1 MSRASTARRIVA
13 TAAYSGGGA
22 VGVLGGA
29 VGFLWAQSLLARRR
43 VGVPRGKPFVT
54 DGRYFADGSVVPAG
68 AVLPD
73 PRIAGGSAGPAC
85 GPGTL
90 VRLVVLGDS
99 GAAGLGASAPGET
112 PGARLASELATATD
126 RAVDL
131 VSLAVVGAQSSA
143 LPEQVGSAMT
153 SFDEG
158 PPDVALIMIGAN
170 DVTHRVRPQVSV
182 RYLDE
187 AVRTLVGSGCG
198 VVVACC
204 PDLGTVQPVPNPLRV
219 IGRWAS
225 RTLAAAQALA
235 THNAGGR
242 PVELGA
248 ILGPE
253 FSAAPGEYFS
263 EDRFHPSS
271 VGYRR
276 AAEVIMPELLEA
288 FLQRGAVPATAAYGP
303 SAAGTASQ
311 LGEEIPADVPG
322 TQRRRDNGIGAGI
335 GGSADGTLVAAE
347 GDGSVAVGSGP
358 ENR

>member
-43 VGVPRGKPFVT
+43 VGLPRGKPFVT
-54 DGRYFADGSVVPAG
+54 DGRYFPDGTSRAAG
-68 AVLPD
+68 LEAGPPGLESQAAGLGQPD
-73 PRIAGGSAGPAC
+73 PLRM
-85 GPGTL
+85 
-90 VRLVVLGDS
+90 VMLGDS
-99 GAAGLGASAPGET
+99 GAAGLGAASPEDT
-112 PGARLASELATATD
+112 PAARLATGLAAATG
-126 RAVDL
+126 RPVDL
-131 VSLAVVGAQSSA
+131 VCLAIVGAQSSA
-143 LPEQVGSAMT
+143 MPEQVATALASFGS
-153 SFDEG
+153 G
-158 PPDVALIMIGAN
+158 PPHVAVLMIGAN

-182 RYLDE
+182 RYLDQ
-187 AVRTLVGSGCG
+187 AVRSLVEVGTG

-204 PDLGTVQPVPNPLRV
+204 PDLGTVQPVPNPLRA

-235 THNAGGR
+235 TQQAGGR

-253 FSAAPGEYFS
+253 FSADPGEYFS

-276 AAEVIMPELLEA
+276 AAEVILPELQLA
-288 FLQRGAVPATAAYGP
+288 LVHAADAGANSEVVQQSTAGLGGP
-303 SAAGTASQ
+303 GENEYDVLGPGDAS
-311 LGEEIPADVPG
+311 
-322 TQRRRDNGIGAGI
+322 
-335 GGSADGTLVAAE
+335 
-347 GDGSVAVGSGP
+347 VGV
-358 ENR
+358 R